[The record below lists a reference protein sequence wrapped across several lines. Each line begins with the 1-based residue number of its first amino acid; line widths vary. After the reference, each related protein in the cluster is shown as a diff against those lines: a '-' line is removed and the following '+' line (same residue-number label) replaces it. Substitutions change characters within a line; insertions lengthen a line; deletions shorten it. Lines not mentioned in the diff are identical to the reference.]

1 MSGLRGTRL
10 VELEGS
16 LQLATPIEGPMGE
29 PAWITP
35 AEILESIGDA
45 FYAIDREWR
54 FVYINRMAEQL
65 WGRRREA
72 LLGQVAMEAFP
83 AWIGTESHAAH
94 QRVME
99 SGHPLTIET
108 DSAIVGAPVEINIF
122 PHASGLA
129 IYFRDISARRR
140 MERELRE
147 RDEILSLAES
157 SAGIGV
163 WDMDMAARTVRAT
176 PQFFRIIGLEPT
188 DQPVSIDQLRAVRHP
203 EDRDQVVN
211 NFRRAMES
219 GEDQY
224 EAEYRIIRP
233 DGKTRWIFGRGR
245 VHRDASGNPIRY
257 SGIDIDITDRKRT
270 EEQLALTTR
279 ELSHRTKNVLAV
291 VQAMIRQI
299 GKRTRKFEEFEVRLQ
314 GCIAALAYSH
324 DLLFATDWQGADL
337 RGLVVRQLEPFGGM
351 EEGKFSA
358 AGPDLSL
365 GPQATQMI
373 GLALHELATNAGK
386 HGALTVPAGSVAI
399 AWESLATGGFK
410 LSWTERNGPRVIA
423 PRRMGFGHTVLKKM
437 ATSLEGEAEL
447 DFAAEGVCWTLTVDA
462 RHVVAAHGDR

>member
-1 MSGLRGTRL
+1 
-10 VELEGS
+10 
-16 LQLATPIEGPMGE
+16 MGE

-54 FVYINRMAEQL
+54 FVYVNRMAEQL
-65 WGRRREA
+65 WGRRREE
-72 LLGQVAMEAFP
+72 LLGRVATEAFP
-83 AWIGTESHAAH
+83 SWVGTASHAAH
-94 QRVME
+94 ERVMD

-122 PHASGLA
+122 PHASGLS
-129 IYFRDISARRR
+129 IYFRDISARRG

-147 RDEILSLAES
+147 RDEILGLAES

-163 WDMDMAARTVRAT
+163 WDMDMAAGTVRAT
-176 PQFFRIIGLEPT
+176 PQFFRIIGLEPS

-203 EDRDQVVN
+203 DDRDQVVN

-233 DGKTRWIFGRGR
+233 DGKVRWIFGRGR
-245 VHRDASGNPIRY
+245 VYRDGDGKPIRY

-299 GKRTRKFEEFEVRLQ
+299 GKRTRNFDEFELRLQ

-337 RGLVVRQLEPFGGM
+337 RGLVVRQLEPFGGV
-351 EEGKFSA
+351 EDGKISVT
-358 AGPDLSL
+358 GPGLSL

-373 GLALHELATNAGK
+373 GLALHELATNAVK
-386 HGALTVPAGSVAI
+386 YGALTAPAGSVTI
-399 AWESLATGGFK
+399 AWEPVDTGGIK
-410 LSWTERNGPRVIA
+410 LTWTERGGPRVV
-423 PRRMGFGHTVLKKM
+423 PPKRKGLGHTVLNGM
-437 ATSLEGEAEL
+437 AASLEGEASL
-447 DFAAEGVCWTLTVDA
+447 DFPPDGLRWTLMVNA
-462 RHVVAAHGDR
+462 RHVVSN

>member
-1 MSGLRGTRL
+1 LHL
-10 VELEGS
+10 PAPAEE
-16 LQLATPIEGPMGE
+16 PMGE

-54 FVYINRMAEQL
+54 FVYVNRMAERL
-65 WGRRREA
+65 WGRRRDE
-72 LLGQVAMEAFP
+72 LLGQVATEAFP
-83 AWIGTESHAAH
+83 TWIGTESHTAH
-94 QRVME
+94 RQAMDTGR
-99 SGHPLTIET
+99 PLTIET
-108 DSAIVGAPVEINIF
+108 ESAIVGATVEINIF
-122 PHASGLA
+122 PRADGLS
-129 IYFRDISARRR
+129 IYFRDISGRRR

-147 RDEILSLAES
+147 RDEILGLAES

-163 WDMDMAARTVRAT
+163 WDMDMAAGTVRAT
-176 PQFFRIIGLEPT
+176 PQFFSIIGLEPT

-233 DGKTRWIFGRGR
+233 DGKVRWIFGRGR
-245 VHRDASGNPIRY
+245 VYRDSAGMPIRY

-299 GKRTRKFEEFEVRLQ
+299 GKRTRNFDEFELRLQ

-324 DLLFATDWQGADL
+324 DLLFATDWQGANL
-337 RGLVVRQLEPFGGM
+337 RDLVVRQLEPFGGM
-351 EEGKFSA
+351 EEGKFIA
-358 AGPDLSL
+358 TGPDLSL

-373 GLALHELATNAGK
+373 GLALHELATNAAK
-386 HGALTVPAGSVAI
+386 YGALTVPAGNVSVA
-399 AWESLATGGFK
+399 WERTGTGGIT
-410 LSWTERNGPRVIA
+410 LTWTERNGPRVDQ
-423 PRRMGFGHTVLKKM
+423 PKRTGFGHTVLKGM
-437 ATSLEGEAEL
+437 AASLESEAAL
-447 DFAAEGVCWTLTVDA
+447 DFHPDGLRWTLLVNA
-462 RHVVAAHGDR
+462 KHVVSG